1 MKRMSTIRALALACA
16 TVATQA
22 LAQAPAPPAIQAAP
36 PPGMSQGELL
46 YTTHCVACHTTEIH
60 WRDKKLVKD
69 WRALIAQVGRWQAN
83 GNLNWGEE
91 EIVAVAHYLNG
102 TFYHLQE
109 PEEKKIGDSP
119 SGKRVARRD

>member
-1 MKRMSTIRALALACA
+1 MWTTLTLAC
-16 TVATQA
+16 VALCA
-22 LAQAPAPPAIQAAP
+22 LAQAQIMPPPAATQATP
-36 PPGMSQGELL
+36 LPGMSQGELL
-46 YTTHCVACHTTEIH
+46 YATHCVACHTTEIH

-69 WRALIAQVGRWQAN
+69 WRALIAQVRRWQAN

-109 PEEKKIGDSP
+109 PEEKKIGDTAIDRRS
-119 SGKRVARRD
+119 ARND